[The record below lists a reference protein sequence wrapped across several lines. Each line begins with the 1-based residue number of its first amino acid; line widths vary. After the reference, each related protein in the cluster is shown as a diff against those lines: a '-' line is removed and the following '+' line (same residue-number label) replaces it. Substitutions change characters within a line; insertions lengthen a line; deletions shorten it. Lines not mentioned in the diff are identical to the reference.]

1 MNPSIPSDT
10 TIRLEDLHVIAQL
23 GLLRHA
29 TKDAEAR
36 RAKAMRVVADAAAE
50 LTRALGSHTRC
61 FLVNCQGSHGAGD
74 LPEETEQLHAALA
87 QYAAVVEHTVRER
100 RQIDGSVASESRA
113 ESRRTAGVR
122 EGRAASSS
130 STTPLRRAV

>member
-1 MNPSIPSDT
+1 MDPRMPPDT
-10 TIRLEDLHVIAQL
+10 TIQLEDLHVIAQL

-29 TKDAEAR
+29 TADAEAK

-74 LPEETEQLHAALA
+74 LHEETDQLHAALA
-87 QYAAVVEHTVRER
+87 QYAAIVQHTVHER
-100 RQIDGSVASESRA
+100 RQIDGSVSVESRK
-113 ESRRTAGVR
+113 TAGSR

-130 STTPLRRAV
+130 SSAPLRRAV

>member
-1 MNPSIPSDT
+1 MSPSMPSDV

-29 TKDAEAR
+29 TADAEAR
-36 RAKAMRVVADAAAE
+36 RAKAMRAVADAAAE
-50 LTRALGSHTRC
+50 LTRAIGSHTRC

-87 QYAAVVEHTVRER
+87 RYAAIVEHTVHER
-100 RQIDGSVASESRA
+100 RQIDGSVIT

-130 STTPLRRAV
+130 STAPLRRAV

>member
-1 MNPSIPSDT
+1 MERSTSPDT
-10 TIRLEDLHVIAQL
+10 TIRLEDLQMIAQL

-29 TKDAEAR
+29 TADAEAR
-36 RAKAMRVVADAAAE
+36 RAKAMRTVADAAAE

-74 LPEETEQLHAALA
+74 LLEETEQLHAALA
-87 QYAAVVEHTVRER
+87 NYAALVQHTVRER
-100 RQIDGSVASESRA
+100 RQIDGSVPVESRK
-113 ESRRTAGVR
+113 TAGAR

-130 STTPLRRAV
+130 SATPLRRAV